1 MQGMAAARLAEG
13 LFFSHEQAA
22 AGASI
27 RWEPSLPSFTSAEP
41 PSPSAVSTAME
52 TAAGDNHRAEEE
64 GVVEAGLRGRW
75 GTGLVSE
82 LRRASPTGRVCG
94 LKGLATALPLSAL
107 CAPLRLREGPGGEA
121 GGEGRGAGCE
131 G

>member
-1 MQGMAAARLAEG
+1 
-13 LFFSHEQAA
+13 
-22 AGASI
+22 
-27 RWEPSLPSFTSAEP
+27 
-41 PSPSAVSTAME
+41 ME
-52 TAAGDNHRAEEE
+52 TAMGDNHRAEEE
-64 GVVEAGLRGRW
+64 GVVEAGLKGRW

-107 CAPLRLREGPGGEA
+107 CVPLRLRERAGGEA
-121 GGEGRGAGCE
+121 GGGEDGGG